1 VGQIRFRAFK
11 GPDDL
16 PAMAALARQQSA
28 ETLHI
33 VDLPYRFSSW
43 AMDNPDGI
51 GLWDDE
57 RERLVGW
64 AVMQTPFWSIDYV
77 FDRNAG
83 AALHTQIVQ
92 WADESATRLLGTD
105 YGRPIW
111 FINAFAD
118 QPRRIDE
125 LESLGFS
132 SQADVGENS
141 WTKVLM
147 RVDADATAPERSVP
161 DGFLIRP
168 LAGAAEVDAYVALHR
183 AVFNSTSM
191 TAQWRARTLSQPGYV
206 AELDLVAV
214 APDGRLAGFCI
225 CWLARLPNGETVGQ
239 VEPLGVHE
247 DFRALGLG
255 RALLLEGLRRLV
267 QNGATSVLVET
278 DNYRDEAFKLYESAG
293 FRVHKD
299 VLVFRKDF
307 APLE

>member
-1 VGQIRFRAFK
+1 
-11 GPDDL
+11 
-16 PAMAALARQQSA
+16 MAALARQESA

-51 GLWDDE
+51 GLWVDQRDN
-57 RERLVGW
+57 LVGW

-77 FDRNAG
+77 FVRNAG
-83 AALHTQIVQ
+83 AALHTQIIQ
-92 WADESATRLLGTD
+92 WADSCAGRLLATE
-105 YGRPIW
+105 YSRPVW
-111 FINAFAD
+111 FVNAFAD
-118 QPRRIDE
+118 QTRRIGE
-125 LESLGFS
+125 LESLGFA

-147 RVDADATAPERSVP
+147 RLDAEATAPVHSVP
-161 DGFLIRP
+161 DGFRIRP

-183 AVFNSTSM
+183 AAFNSTSM
-191 TAQWRARTLSQPGYV
+191 TAPWRARTLTQPGYH

-214 APDGRLAGFCI
+214 APDGRLAGFCV
-225 CWLARLPNGETVGQ
+225 CWLDRLPNGEAVGQ

-255 RALLLEGLRRLV
+255 RAILSAGLRRL
-267 QNGATSVLVET
+267 QQHGATSILVET
-278 DNYRDEAFKLYESAG
+278 DNYRDEAFMLYKSAG
-293 FRVHKD
+293 FRMHKD

-307 APLE
+307 APFE